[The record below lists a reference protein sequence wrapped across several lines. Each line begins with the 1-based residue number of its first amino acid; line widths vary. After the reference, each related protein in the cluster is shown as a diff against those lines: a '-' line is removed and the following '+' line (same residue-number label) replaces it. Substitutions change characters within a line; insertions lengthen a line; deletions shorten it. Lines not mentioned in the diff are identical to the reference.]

1 MVPDT
6 APEPREIDRPRIE
19 RAVREILHALGVDPE
34 REGLRETPERV
45 ADAYARLFSGLYED
59 PVRNLEVSFAEDR
72 PGEVL
77 MRDVPFVS
85 ACEHHLVPFVG
96 KAHVAYAPAGRVVG
110 FSELARLVEGYARR
124 PQLQERLTAQIADAL
139 HEGLGARGAFVVIEA
154 EHTCMIVTGAQ
165 RPGTIAVTTA
175 ARGLYE
181 EDVGLRAEVMA
192 MISRGA
198 GG

>member
-110 FSELARLVEGYARR
+110 FSEIARLVEGYARR